1 MKIYKLLTKGK
12 TAIPI
17 ETREEVDAIVAAVN
31 KGARLVQTK
40 YGIVDSSSIDSVT
53 VHKELMQE
61 ICEQMK
67 YDKNLKAEDVA
78 QKLLGAPIFEEE
90 VKKLKA

>member
-1 MKIYKLLTKGK
+1 MITKSR
-12 TAIPI
+12 TIIPI

-40 YGIVDSSSIDSVT
+40 YGIVDSSSIDSIT

-61 ICEQMK
+61 IWEQMK

-78 QKLLGAPIFEEE
+78 QKLLGIPIFEEE
-90 VKKLKA
+90 IKKLK

>member
-40 YGIVDSSSIDSVT
+40 YGIVDSSSIDSIT

-67 YDKNLKAEDVA
+67 YDKQLKSEDVA
-78 QKLLGAPIFEEE
+78 RKILGAPIFEEE
-90 VKKLKA
+90 KKLLK

>member
-40 YGIVDSSSIDSVT
+40 CGIVDSSSIDSIT

-67 YDKNLKAEDVA
+67 YDKQLKSEDVA
-78 QKLLGAPIFEEE
+78 RKILGAPIFEEE